1 MPIRLE
7 KKAREGNTCE
17 ILFTLVGNDGV
28 TVVPVG
34 SITTAT
40 LTLRNKSDGSLINCN
55 EHNIDSAAAVD
66 KGGGKVG
73 IPVSAHGYSTGEA
86 VIIIGTTN
94 YDDNYVVDADSST
107 NEVVVVA
114 TYAAETFA
122 GTETIHRYEVNIKS
136 NFDDVGKFFMVLAAE
151 DNPIVSSS
159 SLLAEEIHIATIK
172 VVANNGVDDIVL
184 VQNIWITVENLKF
197 VPSS

>member
-7 KKAREGNTCE
+7 QKAREGNTCQIE
-17 ILFTLVGNDGV
+17 FTLVGNDGE
-28 TVVPVG
+28 TVVPAS

-40 LTLRNKSDGSLINCN
+40 FTLRNKSDGSIINSN
-55 EHNIDSAAAVD
+55 EHNIDNAAAVD
-66 KGGGKVG
+66 KGSGKVG
-73 IPVSAHGYSTGEA
+73 IPVTAHGYSTGEA
-86 VIIIGTTN
+86 VRIIGSTN
-94 YDDNYVVDADSST
+94 YDGDYIVDTDSST
-107 NEVVVVA
+107 NEVVILT
-114 TYAAETFA
+114 TYVAETFV
-122 GTETIHRYEVNIKS
+122 GTETIHRYEVDIS
-136 NFDDVGKFFMVLAAE
+136 GNFDEDGKFIMVLAAE

-184 VQNIWITVENLKF
+184 VQNVWITVENLKF

>member
-17 ILFTLVGNDGV
+17 IEFTLVGNDGV
-28 TVVPVG
+28 TVIPVG
-34 SITTAT
+34 NITTAT
-40 LTLRNKSDGSLINCN
+40 LTLRNKSDGSIINSN
-55 EHNIDSAAAVD
+55 EHNIDNAAAVD

-73 IPVSAHGYSTGEA
+73 IPVTAHGYLTGEA
-86 VIIIGTTN
+86 VRIIGSTN
-94 YDDNYVVDADSST
+94 YDGDYSVDGDSST
-107 NEVVVVA
+107 DEVVILA
-114 TYAAETFA
+114 TYIAETFA
-122 GTETIHRYEVNIKS
+122 GTETIHRYEINIKG
-136 NFDDVGKFFMVLAAE
+136 NFDEVGKFFRVLAAE

-159 SLLAEEIHIATIK
+159 NLLAEEIHIATIK